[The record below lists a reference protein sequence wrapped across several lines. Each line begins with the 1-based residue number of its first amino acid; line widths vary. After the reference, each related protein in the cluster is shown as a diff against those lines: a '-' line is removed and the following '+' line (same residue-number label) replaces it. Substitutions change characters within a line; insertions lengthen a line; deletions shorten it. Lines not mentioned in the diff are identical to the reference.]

1 MEVIPLN
8 SAFMTI
14 ETDDDVSR
22 AIAQAGLEGAGVGWW
37 RVLDPQTT
45 WWSPGM
51 FEIFGLD
58 PAGGVPTPDQ
68 IFKLYHPDDTN
79 VVGRSWPRMFRT
91 DKPVRTRYRV
101 VRPSGEVR
109 HVVNWGQ
116 RQPPDA
122 EGRRWVFGMD
132 FDVTEEIGDEAL
144 FDSERAFRFVAEHT
158 SDMVIRSRIG
168 SGITF
173 ASPASRSILGYTP
186 DEIVGMAPAD
196 IVVEED
202 VQRIR
207 ALLQERI
214 KRGELISSTGYEYR
228 ARRKDGRIVWLEANP
243 RLVLNGAGQLTEI
256 VDVVRDISARKE
268 AETALVQ
275 ARQEAEAASRSKS
288 EFLANMSHE
297 LRTPLTSILG
307 FSHLIG
313 RGGGLSEADRSHLDL
328 IRSAGE
334 TLLAVVNDILDFSKL
349 EAGALQLTT
358 ETFPV
363 AELGRGVVALLG
375 AQADAKDL
383 TLTCDAPEGLY
394 LSGDAARLRQVLL
407 NLVSNAV
414 KFTERGEVAVNLNVE
429 PDGDRAWL
437 SVEVRD
443 TGVGLDPAQI
453 DRMFDR
459 FTQADGSVSR
469 RYGGTGLGLAISRRL
484 VEMMGGEIGAES
496 DGRTGSTF
504 RFRVPLSAVESP
516 AETRAPQS
524 PAAPDRRLRV
534 LLAEDNAANRAL
546 IAALT
551 AQLDIELHMVEN
563 GAQAVSAIQS
573 EDYDLV
579 LMDMQMPVMDGP
591 SASRAIRGLSGPAS
605 RTPIVALTANVLPE
619 QIEQCRASGM
629 EGHVAK
635 PVDPRTLFAAIAEH
649 ARPAHEK
656 AVPA

>member
-1 MEVIPLN
+1 
-8 SAFMTI
+8 MTI
-14 ETDDDVSR
+14 ETDDDVTR

-45 WWSPGM
+45 WWSPAM

-58 PAGGVPTPDQ
+58 PAAGVPTPGQ

-79 VVGRSWPRMFRT
+79 IVGRAWPRMFRT
-91 DKPVRTRYRV
+91 DEPVRTRYRV

-109 HVVNWGQ
+109 HVVSLGQ

-122 EGRRWVFGMD
+122 EGRRWVFGMN
-132 FDVTEEIGDEAL
+132 FDVTEEIDDEAL

-243 RLVLNGAGQLTEI
+243 RLVLNGAGQLTEL

-275 ARQEAEAASRSKS
+275 ARQEAEAASRAKS

-313 RGGGLSEADRSHLDL
+313 RGGGLSGADRSHLDL

-383 TLTCDAPEGLY
+383 RLTCDAPEGIY

-429 PDGDRAWL
+429 PDGDKAWL

-516 AETRAPQS
+516 AETRATQVH
-524 PAAPDRRLRV
+524 AAPDRRLRV

-551 AQLDIELHMVEN
+551 APLDIELHMVEN
-563 GAQAVSAIQS
+563 GAEAVSAIQS

-605 RTPIVALTANVLPE
+605 RTPIIALTANVLPE

-629 EGHVAK
+629 QGHVAK
-635 PVDPRTLFAAIAEH
+635 PVDPRTLFVAIAEY

-656 AVPA
+656 AVAA

>member
-469 RYGGTGLGLAISRRL
+469 RYGGTGLGLSISRRL

-516 AETRAPQS
+516 AETRAPQN

>member
-45 WWSPGM
+45 WWSPAM

-516 AETRAPQS
+516 AETRAPQN
-524 PAAPDRRLRV
+524 PAAPNRRLRV

>member
-275 ARQEAEAASRSKS
+275 ARQEAEAASRAKS

-469 RYGGTGLGLAISRRL
+469 RYGGTGLGLSISRRL

-605 RTPIVALTANVLPE
+605 RTPIIALTANVLPE

>member
-1 MEVIPLN
+1 MN
-8 SAFMTI
+8 
-14 ETDDDVSR
+14 
-22 AIAQAGLEGAGVGWW
+22 
-37 RVLDPQTT
+37 
-45 WWSPGM
+45 
-51 FEIFGLD
+51 
-58 PAGGVPTPDQ
+58 
-68 IFKLYHPDDTN
+68 
-79 VVGRSWPRMFRT
+79 
-91 DKPVRTRYRV
+91 
-101 VRPSGEVR
+101 
-109 HVVNWGQ
+109 
-116 RQPPDA
+116 
-122 EGRRWVFGMD
+122 
-132 FDVTEEIGDEAL
+132 FDVTGEIDDEAL

-214 KRGELISSTGYEYR
+214 KRGELISSAGYEYR

-275 ARQEAEAASRSKS
+275 ARQEAEAASRAKS

-313 RGGGLSEADRSHLDL
+313 RGGGLSESDRSHLDL

-383 TLTCDAPEGLY
+383 SLTCDAPEGLY

-414 KFTERGEVAVNLNVE
+414 KFTERGEVAVNLKVE
-429 PDGDRAWL
+429 RDGDRAWL

-484 VEMMGGEIGAES
+484 IEMMGGEIGAES

-516 AETRAPQS
+516 AETRATQDL
-524 PAAPDRRLRV
+524 AAPDRRLRV

-551 AQLDIELHMVEN
+551 APLDIELDMVEN
-563 GAQAVSAIQS
+563 GAEAVSAIRCA
-573 EDYDLV
+573 DYDLV

-629 EGHVAK
+629 QGHVAK
-635 PVDPRTLFAAIAEH
+635 PVDPRALFAAMAEH

-656 AVPA
+656 AVAA

>member
-1 MEVIPLN
+1 
-8 SAFMTI
+8 
-14 ETDDDVSR
+14 
-22 AIAQAGLEGAGVGWW
+22 
-37 RVLDPQTT
+37 
-45 WWSPGM
+45 
-51 FEIFGLD
+51 
-58 PAGGVPTPDQ
+58 
-68 IFKLYHPDDTN
+68 
-79 VVGRSWPRMFRT
+79 
-91 DKPVRTRYRV
+91 
-101 VRPSGEVR
+101 
-109 HVVNWGQ
+109 
-116 RQPPDA
+116 
-122 EGRRWVFGMD
+122 
-132 FDVTEEIGDEAL
+132 
-144 FDSERAFRFVAEHT
+144 
-158 SDMVIRSRIG
+158 
-168 SGITF
+168 
-173 ASPASRSILGYTP
+173 
-186 DEIVGMAPAD
+186 MAPAD

-516 AETRAPQS
+516 AETRAPQN

-551 AQLDIELHMVEN
+551 ASLDIELHMVEN

>member
-122 EGRRWVFGMD
+122 EGRRWVFGID

-196 IVVEED
+196 LVVEED
-202 VQRIR
+202 VLRIR
-207 ALLQERI
+207 AHLQERI
-214 KRGELISSTGYEYR
+214 KSGELISSTGYEYR

-275 ARQEAEAASRSKS
+275 ARQEAEAASRTKS

-334 TLLAVVNDILDFSKL
+334 TLLAVVNDILDFSKI

-383 TLTCDAPEGLY
+383 RLTCDTPEGIY

-469 RYGGTGLGLAISRRL
+469 RYGGTGLGLSISRRL